1 MGVPL
6 KELFV
11 VAVLIWLGAFLC
23 MIPQMIAD
31 EAAKQLAAKNMQY
44 EAASLWWANAHRSQR
59 GLPPVP
65 YRKSL

>member
-1 MGVPL
+1 MIPPL

-31 EAAKQLAAKNMQY
+31 EAAKRLVAKNTQY
-44 EAASLWWANAHRSQR
+44 ETTSLWWVNAHRSQR

-65 YRKSL
+65 YKKRL